1 MIKLPSTIFRRW
13 THSREEDTQDV
24 TVFRPSSF
32 AFPPSRGREGI
43 EFRENGEFIHYRIG
57 ATDRSEAV
65 VGRWRVER
73 DNLIE
78 VDFPT
83 AQLSPYRLIVIA
95 VDQGVLKVRREAR

>member
-1 MIKLPSTIFRRW
+1 MTQLASALFKRW
-13 THSREEDTQDV
+13 AHSREEDTKDM

-43 EFRENGEFIHYRIG
+43 EFRENGEFIHYLIG
-57 ATDRSEAV
+57 ATDRSDAV

-73 DNLIE
+73 DNIVE

-83 AQLSPYRLIVIA
+83 ARVSPYRLVLIS
-95 VDQGVLKVRREAR
+95 VDDDVLKVRREAR